1 MYFCTIRQ
9 YRNSLTRGKDGS
21 YHKYVISKQILITQE
36 TAANVI
42 SVIKDILSISNEVVI
57 RLISQGLIC
66 DKGNIDTGKGLET
79 SGNKPLPEWIFAKF
93 YDVKW
98 HQQRSVC

>member
-1 MYFCTIRQ
+1 MYYCTIRQ
-9 YRNSLTRGKDGS
+9 YGNSLTRGKDGS
-21 YHKYVISKQILITQE
+21 YHKYVISKQILITRE

-42 SVIKDILSISNEVVI
+42 SVPIVLIKDILSISNEVVI

-79 SGNKPLPEWIFAKF
+79 SGNKPLPE
-93 YDVKW
+93 
-98 HQQRSVC
+98 